1 MIECLGPLPGTYAP
15 GTDDVEFEKASA
27 SKVGRLV
34 VKQNFEASHPSLN
47 EPLCSV
53 EKYYANES
61 SVRIFNQPCSAT
73 LIALSKPYHKAYVSA
88 AQYARAPC
96 ALYSVYSLIHH
107 FTPVFKASRSV
118 RHQGQQK
125 TWRRQKY
132 EGGV

>member
-1 MIECLGPLPGTYAP
+1 MIECLGPLPDTYAP

-27 SKVGRLV
+27 SKVGLV
-34 VKQNFEASHPSLN
+34 VKYKLEASHPSLN
-47 EPLCSV
+47 EPFCSL

-96 ALYSVYSLIHH
+96 ALYTVHSLIHH
-107 FTPVFKASRSV
+107 FTPVLKASRSV
-118 RHQGQQK
+118 RRQG
-125 TWRRQKY
+125 
-132 EGGV
+132 